1 MSKSDKGFMLS
12 RRAFNGAAL
21 SHVLISKAAAQTQM
35 RRVAWVT
42 SKTLIA
48 DASRVEPFRAALRTK
63 GWVEGKNLEFIWGFA
78 GEKNDDIDAVIEQ
91 SMLQHPEVAVAETTG
106 IIVKLKRFKDNL
118 AIVSLSAGSLEG
130 ADLIESINRP
140 GRNVT
145 GNQML
150 STDLIF
156 KRAELIK
163 ELLPEATTMVF
174 MEPLTPSALMQRT
187 YVETA
192 ALAAEKYGLK
202 FEKVSVRNPDEV
214 EELYKKL
221 SSDKA
226 KVVLVPS
233 NPLTVNNAKK
243 IVSSSINNQ
252 VLSIYEVTL
261 FVKSGGL
268 ISYGPNRDKFPL
280 VAADYVDRI
289 LRGALPGDL
298 PIYQSSDYEMAL
310 NLNTARAIGIQI
322 PHNILARA
330 AEIID

>member
-226 KVVLVPS
+226 KVVLVPFQ
-233 NPLTVNNAKK
+233 PP
-243 IVSSSINNQ
+243 
-252 VLSIYEVTL
+252 
-261 FVKSGGL
+261 
-268 ISYGPNRDKFPL
+268 YG
-280 VAADYVDRI
+280 
-289 LRGALPGDL
+289 
-298 PIYQSSDYEMAL
+298 
-310 NLNTARAIGIQI
+310 
-322 PHNILARA
+322 
-330 AEIID
+330 